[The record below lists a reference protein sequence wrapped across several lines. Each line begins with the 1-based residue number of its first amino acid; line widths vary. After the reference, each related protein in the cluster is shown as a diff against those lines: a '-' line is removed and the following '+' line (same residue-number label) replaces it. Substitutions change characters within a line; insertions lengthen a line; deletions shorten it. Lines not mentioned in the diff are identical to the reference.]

1 MIKLLIADDHALFRE
16 GLKRILSDTFGV
28 CVIDEAVNGQEVIN
42 KVAKNNYDIVL
53 LDISMPGRSGLDV
66 LSSLKNE
73 YPGISVLILSMHPE
87 ERYAV
92 RALKLGAD
100 GYITKN
106 SVPEELIK
114 VIKKIISGGKYF
126 SESFADRLYTDL
138 QKEIDEQPHQKL
150 SEREYEVICYLAS
163 GKSVK
168 EIADELF
175 LSVPTISTYRARIME
190 KMNMKKNSELTFY
203 TIKNNLID

>member
-1 MIKLLIADDHALFRE
+1 
-16 GLKRILSDTFGV
+16 
-28 CVIDEAVNGQEVIN
+28 
-42 KVAKNNYDIVL
+42 
-53 LDISMPGRSGLDV
+53 
-66 LSSLKNE
+66 
-73 YPGISVLILSMHPE
+73 MHPE

-138 QKEIDEQPHQKL
+138 QKEIDEQPNQKL

-190 KMNMKKNSELTFY
+190 KMNMKRTLSLPF
-203 TIKNNLID
+203 IL

>member
-1 MIKLLIADDHALFRE
+1 
-16 GLKRILSDTFGV
+16 
-28 CVIDEAVNGQEVIN
+28 
-42 KVAKNNYDIVL
+42 
-53 LDISMPGRSGLDV
+53 
-66 LSSLKNE
+66 
-73 YPGISVLILSMHPE
+73 MHPE

-100 GYITKN
+100 GYIIKN

-114 VIKKIISGGKYF
+114 VIKKIISGGNYF

-138 QKEIDEQPHQKL
+138 QKGIDEQPHQNL
-150 SEREYEVICYLAS
+150 SAREYEVMCNLAS

-190 KMNMKKNSELTFY
+190 KMNIKKNSELTFY
-203 TIKNNLID
+203 TIKYNLID

>member
-1 MIKLLIADDHALFRE
+1 MKP
-16 GLKRILSDTFGV
+16 V
-28 CVIDEAVNGQEVIN
+28 
-42 KVAKNNYDIVL
+42 
-53 LDISMPGRSGLDV
+53 
-66 LSSLKNE
+66 
-73 YPGISVLILSMHPE
+73 SVLILSIHPE

-92 RALKLGAD
+92 RALKLGAG
-100 GYITKN
+100 GYNTKN

-126 SESFADRLYTDL
+126 SESFADRLYPDL

-150 SEREYEVICYLAS
+150 SEREYEVMCYLAS

-168 EIADELF
+168 EIVDELF